1 MGRDITSVIGNI
13 PFRMAFAGGWIDQ
26 PFLSQGNPSPP
37 GSMVVVSLEP
47 TSRFMNRC
55 GMATSTRDVA
65 MRLWGATFPDRAP
78 SDLVK
83 ELYTVENEG
92 KAEPSGSQDMIG
104 LLYPGVS
111 RLDYDCEYEGGYFPV
126 NIESNNDPDV
136 ARWLE
141 DVVYMVPVAPRPDGY
156 EPLGEKNLDPV
167 WIERLSQSGK
177 NCYDAIIARDARG
190 LGASLN
196 ECMVCWE
203 ILLPHTVRHPTIR
216 IDLMGI
222 LEYYQSRYIG
232 AMYSGCGG
240 GYIYVVS
247 EEPVPGAL
255 RVDVRYEKCEL

>member
-1 MGRDITSVIGNI
+1 MSKDITSVIGNI

-26 PFLSQGNPSPP
+26 PFLSQRNPLPP

-92 KAEPSGSQDMIG
+92 KTEPSGSQDMIG

-111 RLDYDCEYEGGYFPV
+111 RLDYDCDYEGGYFPV
-126 NIESNNDPDV
+126 HIESNNDPDV

-141 DVVYMVPVAPRPDGY
+141 GVIYMVPVAPRPDGY
-156 EPLGEKNLDPV
+156 EPLGEKNLDPI

-177 NCYDAIIARDARG
+177 DCYDAIIARDAGG

-203 ILLPHTVRHPTIR
+203 TLLPHTVRHPTIR

-247 EEPVPGAL
+247 EEPVPGAF
-255 RVDVRYEKCEL
+255 RVDVRYDKGK